1 MNQLKALF
9 FFVLSICSLHTA
21 AQRIKGSDTVLPVSQ
36 ETAEIFMNTHPEQR
50 VTVTGGG
57 TGVGISALMDHT
69 TDIAMAS
76 RPIKFSEKMKL
87 KAAGQ
92 EVKEV
97 IIAYDALAIIVHP
110 DNPVS
115 RLTRQQLEGIFRG
128 KIVNWKQ
135 VGGPDMKIIVYSRE
149 TSSGTYEFFKE
160 SVLKNKNYMS
170 GSLSMPATGAVIQSV
185 SQTKGAIG
193 YVGLAY
199 LSDRA
204 AQVDDQEFHRVEDP
218 RRGVFDADHQPA
230 FVVQLHAARGVQPH
244 GRVEAVVIAVAETF
258 RAGRLGLRPGRVAA
272 NGAGSGDEQGFGVPA
287 AERVGQLLPECARF
301 ARRIEIAQSGF
312 QVVARHCGLGQQDEL
327 RAGGDLRHEV
337 RDVALLPLGVAV
349 EFVVTVHVGL
359 DDAHSCRPLVGLLPA
374 LPDAQRRD
382 HRQRDGAGCRRP
394 PARAAAGLQRF
405 ENQYVGE

>member
-160 SVLKNKNYMS
+160 SVLKNKNYKNYMS

-199 LSDRA
+199 LSDR
-204 AQVDDQEFHRVEDP
+204 VKP
-218 RRGVFDADHQPA
+218 
-230 FVVQLHAARGVQPH
+230 
-244 GRVEAVVIAVAETF
+244 IAVSYDEGKHYVLPTME
-258 RAGRLGLRPGRVAA
+258 
-272 NGAGSGDEQGFGVPA
+272 NGTKRQYP
-287 AERVGQLLPECARF
+287 
-301 ARRIEIAQSGF
+301 
-312 QVVARHCGLGQQDEL
+312 VV
-327 RAGGDLRHEV
+327 
-337 RDVALLPLGVAV
+337 
-349 EFVVTVHVGL
+349 
-359 DDAHSCRPLVGLLPA
+359 RPLYYYYNVSDKAKVSPFIEYVLSPA
-374 LPDAQRRD
+374 GQNIIKKGGYIP
-382 HRQRDGAGCRRP
+382 
-394 PARAAAGLQRF
+394 
-405 ENQYVGE
+405 VK